1 MDLFF
6 SILVWTALLGFSYA
20 FCTNFNEYSSQER
33 TMFPEGVF
41 FRVLEKLGL
50 ILSLVGLVW
59 LVGGVMLMM
68 VLAYTSGVLAEIFG
82 F

>member
-1 MDLFF
+1 VLLFF
-6 SILVWTALLGFSYA
+6 AYQ
-20 FCTNFNEYSSQER
+20 FCTNLGEYSTTEDR
-33 TMFPEGVF
+33 LFPEGLF

-50 ILSLVGLVW
+50 YLSLLGLVW
-59 LVGGVMLMM
+59 LAVSVSWMM

>member
-1 MDLFF
+1 MDLLF
-6 SILVWTALLGFSYA
+6 SFLVWIALLIFAYY
-20 FCTNFNEYSSQER
+20 FCTSLGEYSSTEER
-33 TMFPEGVF
+33 MFPEGTF

-50 ILSLVGLVW
+50 YASLVGLVW
-59 LVGGVMLMM
+59 LVGSIMWMM

>member
-1 MDLFF
+1 MDLVF
-6 SILVWTALLGFSYA
+6 SILVWIVLLVFAYY
-20 FCTNFNEYSSQER
+20 FCTSLGEYSTTEAR
-33 TMFPEGVF
+33 MFPEGAF

-50 ILSLVGLVW
+50 FASLVGLVW
-59 LVGGVMLMM
+59 LAGSIVWMM

>member
-6 SILVWTALLGFSYA
+6 SILVWIALLYFAYQLL
-20 FCTNFNEYSSQER
+20 TNLGEYSTTEQR
-33 TMFPEGVF
+33 MFPEGTF
-41 FRVLEKLGL
+41 FRVLEKFGL
-50 ILSLVGLVW
+50 YASLAGLVW
-59 LVGGVMLMM
+59 LAGSVIWMM